1 MFLNKAHQHCNMATK
16 PDYYKIEL
24 GTVEWEIRET
34 YQELS
39 PLGIGAFGTVW

>member
-1 MFLNKAHQHCNMATK
+1 MATK
-16 PDYYKIEL
+16 PDFYGIEL